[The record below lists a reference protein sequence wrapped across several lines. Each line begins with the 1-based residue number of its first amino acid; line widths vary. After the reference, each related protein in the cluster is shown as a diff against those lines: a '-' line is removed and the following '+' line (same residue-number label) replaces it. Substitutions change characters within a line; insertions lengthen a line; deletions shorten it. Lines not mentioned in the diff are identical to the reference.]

1 MEYKK
6 TVLRQALRVS
16 HVISVHYFEYAADF
30 AFSSELH
37 DFWEFVYADKGSLVI
52 TAGARELNL
61 SQGQMYIHPPMEF
74 HNLRS
79 GGAVAP
85 NSVIVTFSCDC
96 GRLYELTGRLI
107 ICSEEA
113 KKHMGAIIAEA
124 RHAFC
129 TPLGDPYTTRL
140 VRNREQP
147 FGCEQMIRLHLEM
160 LLIELIRENSAGQ
173 RPSQASKPV
182 MGRCEK
188 LFEDVCR
195 HLCETDGIQSSTA
208 EICRRF
214 SISESALQKLFRAKM
229 GCGVMQYCQRL
240 KIDAAKR
247 LIRQKRMNFTEIAE
261 SLGYSSIHYF
271 SRHFKKQTGM
281 TPTQYADSVKAM
293 SGSPAHT
300 NADL

>member
-6 TVLRQALRVS
+6 TVLKQDLRIS
-16 HVISVHYFEYAADF
+16 HVITVHYFEYAVDF
-30 AFSSELH
+30 AFSGELH

-52 TAGARELNL
+52 TAGAKELTL
-61 SQGQMYIHPPMEF
+61 SQGQMYVHPPMEF

-79 GGAVAP
+79 GGDMPP

-96 GRLYELTGRLI
+96 PRLYELTGRPI

-113 KKHMGAIIAEA
+113 KAHMGAIIAEA
-124 RHAFC
+124 KQAFS
-129 TPLGDPYTTRL
+129 TPLGDPYTERL
-140 VRNREQP
+140 VRNRQQP
-147 FGCEQMIRLHLEM
+147 FGCEQIIRLHLEM
-160 LLIELIRENSAGQ
+160 LLIELIRENSADRQ
-173 RPSQASKPV
+173 PAQAKKPYA
-182 MGRCEK
+182 GRCER

-195 HLCETDGIQSSTA
+195 YLCATDGIQSSTA

-214 SISESALQKLFRAKM
+214 SVSESALQKLFRAKM
-229 GCGVMQYCQRL
+229 GCGIMQYCQRL

-293 SGSPAHT
+293 SIAPAHT
-300 NADL
+300 GTII